1 VSLDR
6 SEARDLANEIVS
18 NLDTTRVG
26 NTDAILTTPDELRS
40 SIAEGIW
47 HARLVSEG
55 DLQDQMDASYQKGYE
70 DAQKDGAR

>member
-26 NTDAILTTPDELRS
+26 NTDAILITPDDLRS
-40 SIAEGIW
+40 HLAEGIW
-47 HARLVSEG
+47 HARLLSEG
-55 DLQDQMDASYQKGYE
+55 DLQDQVDASYQKGYE
-70 DAQKDGAR
+70 DAQKDGSR